1 MNEYNKII
9 TKINNDEFFP
19 IYILVGDEN
28 YFADNI
34 IKLLT
39 SKVVNN
45 DSKDFDY
52 FKFYGNEISEDQ
64 VIDAAK
70 RFPLVGEY
78 NFVVLKDAK
87 SVLDNSDSKN
97 FDKLISYIES
107 PNLKTILVLSF
118 INQSLDKRKR
128 IYSLSKKNG
137 LAFESKKIY
146 DNQIF
151 NWINEV
157 ALNKGIKLHPK
168 SIQIIIDFVGN
179 NLSQIENE
187 LDKLKINSEKD
198 DVIRPDEV
206 ESIIGFSKEYNFF
219 ELTKH
224 IGKKNFSKT
233 IEIIE
238 YMSTNSNKYPLTL
251 LISSVF
257 YFFNKLFL
265 YHSVENKREAS
276 KIMGVN
282 AYFIE
287 EYKLASPNYSMK
299 DISKIFNY
307 LLEADKR
314 SKGIDFDNTNYH
326 AISSELIYKIFK
338 VD

>member
-39 SKVVNN
+39 SKVVTD

-78 NFVVLKDAK
+78 NFIVLKDAK
-87 SVLDNSDSKN
+87 NISKN
-97 FDKLISYIES
+97 FDKLTSYIES
-107 PNLKTILVLSF
+107 PNLKTILVLYF

-151 NWINEV
+151 NWINEA
-157 ALNKGIKLHPK
+157 ALNKKINLHPK

-187 LDKLKINSEKD
+187 LDKLKINSKPQ

-224 IGKKNFSKT
+224 IGKRDFTKT

-238 YMSTNSNKYPLTL
+238 YMSTNSVKYPLTL
-251 LISSVF
+251 LISSIF

-282 AYFIE
+282 PYFIE

-299 DISKIFNY
+299 EISKIFNY

-326 AISSELIYKIFK
+326 AISSELIYKIFNGN
-338 VD
+338 

>member
-9 TKINNDEFFP
+9 AKINNDQFFP

-39 SKVVNN
+39 SKVVTD

-87 SVLDNSDSKN
+87 SVSKN
-97 FDKLISYIES
+97 FDKLTSYIES

-151 NWINEV
+151 NWINEA
-157 ALNKGIKLHPK
+157 ALNKKINLHPK

-187 LDKLKINSEKD
+187 LDKLKINSKPQ

-224 IGKKNFSKT
+224 IGKRDFTKT

-238 YMSTNSNKYPLTL
+238 YMSTNSVKYPLTL
-251 LISSVF
+251 LISSIF
-257 YFFNKLFL
+257 YFFTKLFL
-265 YHSVENKREAS
+265 YHSIENKREAS

-282 AYFIE
+282 PYFIE

-326 AISSELIYKIFK
+326 AISLELIYKIFNGN
-338 VD
+338 

>member
-9 TKINNDEFFP
+9 AKINNDQFFP

-97 FDKLISYIES
+97 FDKLTSYIES

-157 ALNKGIKLHPK
+157 AIEKKIKLHPK

-224 IGKKNFSKT
+224 IGKKNFTKT

-238 YMSTNSNKYPLTL
+238 YMSTNSVKYPLTL
-251 LISSVF
+251 LISSIF

-282 AYFIE
+282 PYFIE

-326 AISSELIYKIFK
+326 AISSELIYKIFN
-338 VD
+338 DN

>member
-87 SVLDNSDSKN
+87 SISKN
-97 FDKLISYIES
+97 FDKLTSYVES

-157 ALNKGIKLHPK
+157 SLNKRIKLHPK

-224 IGKKNFSKT
+224 IGMKNFSKT
-233 IEIIE
+233 I
-238 YMSTNSNKYPLTL
+238 YG
-251 LISSVF
+251 
-257 YFFNKLFL
+257 
-265 YHSVENKREAS
+265 KR
-276 KIMGVN
+276 
-282 AYFIE
+282 
-287 EYKLASPNYSMK
+287 
-299 DISKIFNY
+299 
-307 LLEADKR
+307 
-314 SKGIDFDNTNYH
+314 
-326 AISSELIYKIFK
+326 
-338 VD
+338 

>member
-9 TKINNDEFFP
+9 AKINNDQFFP

-87 SVLDNSDSKN
+87 SISKN
-97 FDKLISYIES
+97 FDKLTSYIES

-137 LAFESKKIY
+137 LAFESEKIY

-157 ALNKGIKLHPK
+157 AIEKKIKLHPK

-219 ELTKH
+219 ELTNH

-282 AYFIE
+282 PYFIE
-287 EYKLASPNYSMK
+287 EYKLASSNYSMK

>member
-39 SKVVNN
+39 SKVVTD

-78 NFVVLKDAK
+78 NLIVLKDAK
-87 SVLDNSDSKN
+87 NISKN

-151 NWINEV
+151 NWINEA
-157 ALNKGIKLHPK
+157 ALNKKINLHPK

-187 LDKLKINSEKD
+187 LDKLKINSKPQ

-224 IGKKNFSKT
+224 IGKRDFTKT

-238 YMSTNSNKYPLTL
+238 YMSTNSVKYPLTL
-251 LISSVF
+251 LISSIF

-265 YHSVENKREAS
+265 YHSIENKREAS

-282 AYFIE
+282 PYFIE

-326 AISSELIYKIFK
+326 AISSELIYKIFNGN
-338 VD
+338 

>member
-39 SKVVNN
+39 SKVVTD

-78 NFVVLKDAK
+78 NLIVLKDAK
-87 SVLDNSDSKN
+87 NISKN
-97 FDKLISYIES
+97 FDKLTSYIES

-118 INQSLDKRKR
+118 INESLDKRKR

-151 NWINEV
+151 NWINEA
-157 ALNKGIKLHPK
+157 ALNKKINLHPK

-187 LDKLKINSEKD
+187 LDKLKINSKPQ

-224 IGKKNFSKT
+224 IGKRDFTKT

-238 YMSTNSNKYPLTL
+238 YMSTNSVKYPLTL
-251 LISSVF
+251 LISSIF

-265 YHSVENKREAS
+265 YHSIENKREAS

-282 AYFIE
+282 PYFIE

-326 AISSELIYKIFK
+326 AISSELIYKIFNGN
-338 VD
+338 

>member
-39 SKVVNN
+39 SKVVTD

-78 NFVVLKDAK
+78 NLIVLKDAK
-87 SVLDNSDSKN
+87 NISKN
-97 FDKLISYIES
+97 FDKLTSYIES

-151 NWINEV
+151 NWINEA
-157 ALNKGIKLHPK
+157 ALNKKINLHPK

-187 LDKLKINSEKD
+187 LDKLKINSKPQ

-224 IGKKNFSKT
+224 IGKRDFTKT

-238 YMSTNSNKYPLTL
+238 YMSTNSVKYPLTL
-251 LISSVF
+251 LISSIF
-257 YFFNKLFL
+257 YFFTKLFL
-265 YHSVENKREAS
+265 YHSIENKREAS

-282 AYFIE
+282 PYFIE

-326 AISSELIYKIFK
+326 AISLELIYKIFNGN
-338 VD
+338 

>member
-9 TKINNDEFFP
+9 AKINNDEFFP

-78 NFVVLKDAK
+78 NFVVLKNAK
-87 SVLDNSDSKN
+87 SILDNSDSKN
-97 FDKLISYIES
+97 FDKLTSYIES

-282 AYFIE
+282 PYFIE

-314 SKGIDFDNTNYH
+314 AKGIDFDSTNYH
-326 AISSELIYKIFK
+326 AISSELIYKIFNSN
-338 VD
+338 

>member
-1 MNEYNKII
+1 MSEYTKII
-9 TKINNDEFFP
+9 TNISNEEFFP

-34 IKLLT
+34 VKLLT
-39 SKVVNN
+39 SKLVTK

-52 FKFYGNEISEDQ
+52 FKFYGNEVNEDQ
-64 VIDAAK
+64 VIDASK
-70 RFPLVGEY
+70 RFPLAGNY
-78 NFVVLKDAK
+78 NFIIVKDAK
-87 SVLDNSDSKN
+87 SISKN
-97 FDKLISYIES
+97 FDKLTSYIES
-107 PNLKTILVLSF
+107 PNYKTILVLSF
-118 INQSLDKRKR
+118 INQSFDKRKR

-137 LAFESKKIY
+137 LVFESKKIY
-146 DNQIF
+146 ENQIF

-157 ALNKGIKLHPK
+157 AEEKKIKLHPK
-168 SIQIIIDFVGN
+168 STQIIIDFIGN

-187 LDKLKINSEKD
+187 LDKLKINSKPQ
-198 DVIRPDEV
+198 DVIRPEEV

-224 IGKKNFSKT
+224 IGKRNFIKT

-238 YMSTNSNKYPLTL
+238 YMSSNSVKYPLTL
-251 LISSVF
+251 LVSSIF

-265 YHSVENKREAS
+265 YHSLDNKREAS

-282 AYFIE
+282 PYFIE

-326 AISSELIYKIFK
+326 AISSELIYKIFNK
-338 VD
+338 N

>member
-9 TKINNDEFFP
+9 AKINNDEFFP

-39 SKVVNN
+39 SKVVTD

-78 NFVVLKDAK
+78 NLIVLKDAK
-87 SVLDNSDSKN
+87 NISKN
-97 FDKLISYIES
+97 FDKLTSYIES

-151 NWINEV
+151 NWINEA
-157 ALNKGIKLHPK
+157 ALNKKINLHPK

-187 LDKLKINSEKD
+187 LDKLKINSKPQ

-224 IGKKNFSKT
+224 IGKRDFTKT

-238 YMSTNSNKYPLTL
+238 YMSTNSVKYPLTL
-251 LISSVF
+251 LISSIF

-265 YHSVENKREAS
+265 YHSIENKREAS

-282 AYFIE
+282 PYFIE

-326 AISSELIYKIFK
+326 AISSELIYKIFNGN
-338 VD
+338 

>member
-9 TKINNDEFFP
+9 AKINNDEFFP

-34 IKLLT
+34 IKVLT

-87 SVLDNSDSKN
+87 SILDNSDSKN
-97 FDKLISYIES
+97 FDKLTSYIES

-224 IGKKNFSKT
+224 IGKKNFTKT

-238 YMSTNSNKYPLTL
+238 YMSTNPEKYHLIPM
-251 LISSVF
+251 ISSVF

-276 KIMGVN
+276 KIMGVDP
-282 AYFIE
+282 YFIE

-314 SKGIDFDNTNYH
+314 AKGIDFDSTNYH
-326 AISSELIYKIFK
+326 AISSELIYKIFNSN
-338 VD
+338 